1 MYPVLFTVGGVKFYS
16 FGLMMALSIIVPAL
30 AVALPL
36 LKRNGVRSDFIY
48 EAILT
53 TAVGGIVGARLW
65 YLVEHWSEASKDFWH
80 VALTGAGFTW
90 YGGLIGGVGLT
101 MLLALW
107 RKVPLGLLFNC
118 AAPALAIGYAIG
130 RIGCQLAG
138 DGDYGKVSN
147 LPWAMGYPNG
157 TVPTP
162 PGVRVQPTPIYE
174 IIAMTI
180 VFVVLYR
187 MARRPQPA
195 WWVFGWYLVLAGVE
209 RLLVEFVRR
218 NPVIALGLTEPQ
230 LVAIGSIVLGALIV
244 YFVRGHAPV
253 RMPAAA
259 TAGGSAGGSAGDSGV
274 AGSSSVRS
282 GGGEGGDASAGGADL
297 TPAVAEVDRP
307 PGWTTGDRR
316 QKRRH
321 K

>member
-1 MYPVLFTVGGVKFYS
+1 MYPVLFTIHGVKFYS

-30 AVALPL
+30 VVALPL
-36 LKRNGVRSDFIY
+36 LKRHGVRPDFIY
-48 EAILT
+48 EAIVT

-65 YLVEHWSEASKDFWH
+65 YLVEHWSEASRDFWH

-101 MLLALW
+101 MLLAVW

-118 AAPALAIGYAIG
+118 AAPALALGYAIG

-174 IIAMTI
+174 TVTMFI
-180 VFVVLYR
+180 VFLVLYR
-187 MARRPQPA
+187 LAKRPQPA

-218 NPVIALGLTEPQ
+218 NPVVALGLTEPQ
-230 LVAIGSIVLGALIV
+230 LVAIGSIIVGALIV
-244 YFVRGHAPV
+244 YFVRGRAPV
-253 RMPAAA
+253 RMPALA
-259 TAGGSAGGSAGDSGV
+259 TAGSPSVDSAGGS
-274 AGSSSVRS
+274 
-282 GGGEGGDASAGGADL
+282 GGGSHSAAGGGAHDGGASADEASL
-297 TPAVAEVDRP
+297 TRAAAEEDQPA
-307 PGWTTGDRR
+307 GWTTGDRR
-316 QKRRH
+316 RKRRH